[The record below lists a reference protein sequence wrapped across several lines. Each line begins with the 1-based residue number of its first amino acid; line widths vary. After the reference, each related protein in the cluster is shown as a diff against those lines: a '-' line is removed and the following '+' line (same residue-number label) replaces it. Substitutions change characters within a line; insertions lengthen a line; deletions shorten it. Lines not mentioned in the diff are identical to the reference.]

1 MHMRLALSIAAAVVG
16 CVLGDPARAAHT
28 QARLV
33 LAAETA
39 RPGDTFMAAI
49 DLRMDKDWHTYWRN
63 SGQSG
68 LPTTVDWQLPKGV
81 TAGELQWPVP
91 RKLPEPEQTTYVYEN
106 GAALLVKL
114 TLASDLPAGPL
125 TLKARLD
132 WLECQTKCVKEGA
145 DVETTLNI
153 GSETKPSMPAPG
165 GNSPALAIRAL

>member
-1 MHMRLALSIAAAVVG
+1 MHMRPVLSIAGVVL
-16 CVLGDPARAAHT
+16 LGALGLPARAAHT

-39 RPGDTFMAAI
+39 KPSDSVMAAI

-91 RKLPEPEQTTYVYEN
+91 KKLPEPEQTTYVYEN
-106 GAALLVKL
+106 EAALLVKL
-114 TLASDLPAGPL
+114 TLAADLPPGPL

-145 DVETTLNI
+145 DVEATLNI
-153 GSETKPSMPAPG
+153 GTETRPSKDADHFAEWQANLPRP
-165 GNSPALAIRAL
+165 